1 VVPFGEGALLIEFG
15 DAPDLEHNALAH
27 ALSRLLEVDP
37 PPGLRALVPG
47 YVSLVIEFDPLANGV
62 ATYVAKALAG
72 LSAAPRVSGRLRH
85 VPVVYGGDYGPDLSA
100 VAESLSLTPEQVV
113 ASHTRTAQTVYMLG
127 FAPGHPYLGDLPTE
141 LAGLKRLATPR
152 ERVPRGS
159 VAIIG
164 RQTVIYP
171 ASTPGGWRIIGRTP
185 IDLWAI
191 DRAPP
196 AYFAP
201 GDSVLFEPIDAVD
214 WPRFAGPAADW

>member
-1 VVPFGEGALLIEFG
+1 
-15 DAPDLEHNALAH
+15 
-27 ALSRLLEVDP
+27 
-37 PPGLRALVPG
+37 
-47 YVSLVIEFDPLANGV
+47 
-62 ATYVAKALAG
+62 
-72 LSAAPRVSGRLRH
+72 
-85 VPVVYGGDYGPDLSA
+85 
-100 VAESLSLTPEQVV
+100 
-113 ASHTRTAQTVYMLG
+113 MLG